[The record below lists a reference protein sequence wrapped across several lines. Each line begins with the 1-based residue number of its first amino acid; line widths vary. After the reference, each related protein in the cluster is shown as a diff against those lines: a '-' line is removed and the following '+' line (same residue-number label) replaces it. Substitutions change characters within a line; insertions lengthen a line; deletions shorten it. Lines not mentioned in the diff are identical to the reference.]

1 MASAEFLEQAL
12 SSDVDESAVIAKV
25 GSLENQLLSSILP
38 VSVPKKFT
46 NVIPNNISN
55 ILCSESSNIGHKLSD
70 CESVG
75 TNIQSTLTS
84 ASFSAP
90 LSNYS
95 PSNVTSNSDFI
106 NTESS
111 QFFKEDRNISKN
123 ILKST
128 LNFHTVQGGSE
139 SIKPITIQ
147 PVVLKQ
153 ATIAGQVN
161 MHPAIVIVPLTESS
175 GMASNMQNVTTINK
189 PVQNV
194 TSHNMGSAP
203 SPVVPNVQI
212 IITRPPT
219 PMGGTQSVPTV
230 SPRVV
235 IGTPQ
240 MLGARA
246 AMPGITLQSLQQG
259 QQSHLLL
266 RTENGQYHLL
276 RIGSA
281 PVAGTL
287 TAPQA
292 QTLRFSTVP
301 APGVVSVSTGVA
313 IPGQMSAGPRVATP
327 VAMQTA
333 PVVVQQQP
341 VILNQKPPDN
351 SKEKCRNFL
360 ANILD
365 VLAKEP
371 KSVEQGVR
379 NLIQELIDAHV
390 EPEEFCDRLE
400 KLLKASPQ
408 PCLIGFLRKSL
419 PPLRQSMCT
428 GELVLEG
435 INPPPL
441 EVAFSSIPSPT
452 APSQPQPVV
461 LGANIQM
468 LEYEGSPP
476 TLTTLQPPF
485 QFVQPPN
492 PYNVVQVQ
500 PTLLQPKAPPKSGS
514 SVSILQNIPVHTKI
528 NSPKVGKTMTASGKA
543 NVAKTG
549 GSSAV
554 LSTILTAR
562 KPAQK
567 DKEKKSAL
575 QFTQPF
581 GDDKMAGDDDI
592 NDVAAMGGVNLA
604 EESQRILGSTE
615 MIGTQIRSCK
625 DEYLLSIAA
634 FINRMKL
641 ITQRHGLEDLSPEVS
656 ALISHATSGYLK
668 GIITQLISTKYRGDS
683 INKQWDPDY
692 EVTQDVRGQLK
703 FLEEVGRVA
712 RKRQEN
718 LEREVLMKAAKSRSK
733 NDNPEQAKLKAKGK
747 EMQRAEYEELR
758 QREANQT
765 ALQAIGPRKKARVDG
780 AGCSKDTTPQCT
792 AVNEREM
799 AQRPRM
805 TRVNLRDMIFFL
817 EQKKDPGHQM
827 LT

>member
-38 VSVPKKFT
+38 VSAPKKFT

-90 LSNYS
+90 LSNSS

-301 APGVVSVSTGVA
+301 AQPGVVSVSTGVA

-365 VLAKEP
+365 VLIKEP

-428 GELVLEG
+428 GELLLEG

-441 EVAFSSIPSPT
+441 EVAFSSIASPT

-461 LGANIQM
+461 LGTNIQM
-468 LEYEGSPP
+468 
-476 TLTTLQPPF
+476 
-485 QFVQPPN
+485 
-492 PYNVVQVQ
+492 
-500 PTLLQPKAPPKSGS
+500 PKAPPKSGS

-592 NDVAAMGGVNLA
+592 ND
-604 EESQRILGSTE
+604 
-615 MIGTQIRSCK
+615 
-625 DEYLLSIAA
+625 
-634 FINRMKL
+634 
-641 ITQRHGLEDLSPEVS
+641 
-656 ALISHATSGYLK
+656 
-668 GIITQLISTKYRGDS
+668 
-683 INKQWDPDY
+683 QWDPDY

-703 FLEEVGRVA
+703 FLEEVGRAA

>member
-301 APGVVSVSTGVA
+301 AQPGVVSVSTGVA

-341 VILNQKPPDN
+341 VILNQ
-351 SKEKCRNFL
+351 
-360 ANILD
+360 
-365 VLAKEP
+365 
-371 KSVEQGVR
+371 
-379 NLIQELIDAHV
+379 
-390 EPEEFCDRLE
+390 
-400 KLLKASPQ
+400 
-408 PCLIGFLRKSL
+408 KSL

>member
-246 AMPGITLQSLQQG
+246 AMPG
-259 QQSHLLL
+259 
-266 RTENGQYHLL
+266 
-276 RIGSA
+276 
-281 PVAGTL
+281 
-287 TAPQA
+287 
-292 QTLRFSTVP
+292 
-301 APGVVSVSTGVA
+301 PGVVSVSTGVA

>member
-246 AMPGITLQSLQQG
+246 AMPGQ
-259 QQSHLLL
+259 
-266 RTENGQYHLL
+266 
-276 RIGSA
+276 
-281 PVAGTL
+281 
-287 TAPQA
+287 
-292 QTLRFSTVP
+292 
-301 APGVVSVSTGVA
+301 PGVVSVSTGVA